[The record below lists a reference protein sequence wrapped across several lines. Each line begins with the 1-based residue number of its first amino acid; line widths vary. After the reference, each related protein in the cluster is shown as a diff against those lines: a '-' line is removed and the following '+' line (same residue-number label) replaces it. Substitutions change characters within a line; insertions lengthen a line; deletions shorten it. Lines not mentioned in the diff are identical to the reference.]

1 MLRQRITTALML
13 ALPLLAI
20 LFWLP
25 KMLAILVFA
34 ALTLM
39 GAWEWSAFLKLQRS
53 EARYAYVALIALAMW
68 LMWHFITTLN
78 QLQAL
83 LWVTLAWWLVA
94 LVWLVFLPQRRSWVV
109 TFVGGLLVLAP
120 AWLCLS
126 QLQRQEIGAQWVLF
140 LLVLVVAMDVGG
152 YFVGGRFGKRKLA
165 PMVSP
170 GKSWE
175 GLWGGLALSCL
186 VAVIGAIGFAVPA
199 ANFIVLCL
207 ATAMMSVVGDLTESL
222 FKRHAGLKDS
232 GNVLPG
238 HGGIL
243 DRMDSITAAAPVFLG
258 GLIYLG
264 VFPA

>member
-1 MLRQRITTALML
+1 MLKQRVMTALML
-13 ALPLLAI
+13 AVPMLAI

-25 KMLAILVFA
+25 KMLTVLVFA
-34 ALTLM
+34 ALTLL
-39 GAWEWSAFLKLQRS
+39 GAWEWTSFLRLQQRAS
-53 EARYAYVALIALAMW
+53 RYAYVTLIALVMW
-68 LMWHFITTLN
+68 SMWHFITTLG

-83 LWVTLAWWLVA
+83 LWATVAWWSVA
-94 LVWLVFLPQRRSWVV
+94 LVWLVFMPQRQSRLLA
-109 TFVGGLLVLAP
+109 FVGGLLVLAP

-126 QLQRQEIGAQWVLF
+126 QLQRQDSGAQWVLF

-175 GLWGGLALSCL
+175 GLWGGLALSLL
-186 VAVIGAIGFAVPA
+186 VALVGAIGFAVPA
-199 ANFIVLCL
+199 TSFMLLCL
-207 ATAMMSVVGDLTESL
+207 VTAVTSVVGDLTESL

-264 VFPA
+264 VFPV